1 MPRNLDTSLIRS
13 FVAVAELASVTTA
26 ANTLHLTQAAVSQQ
40 IKRLE
45 ESFGCALFGRDRRG
59 MTLTSE
65 GERLLGKAK
74 RLLTLND
81 EIWADMTATE
91 FKGEVRLGI
100 PYDLVGTFLPPILK
114 AYAAACPQVEISLTC
129 LTSPKLLDALA
140 AGEVDLAVVEEPLGA
155 SSGECLATDRLVWI
169 GAKRGEA
176 FRKRPLPISF
186 CSEACAFRPPMVAAL
201 QASNLVWRMVS
212 EIGNLE
218 AISATVQTDLAVS
231 ALLASTVPGD
241 VDVLSSESGLPPL
254 PGFAINLHLPR
265 TGASETAK
273 VLARYLR
280 DGFLGRQRA
289 AA

>member
-1 MPRNLDTSLIRS
+1 MSRNLDTSLIRA

-45 ESFGCALFGRDRRG
+45 DAFGCSLFGRDRRG
-59 MTLTSE
+59 MILTNE

-74 RLLTLND
+74 RLLALND
-81 EIWADMTATE
+81 DIWADMTAPA

-114 AYAAACPQVEISLTC
+114 AYSSAYPQVEISLAC
-129 LTSPKLLDALA
+129 LTSPKLVDALT
-140 AGEVDLAVVEEPLGA
+140 AGEVDLAVVEEPLGPSA
-155 SSGECLATDRLVWI
+155 GECLATDRLVWI

-176 FRKRPLPISF
+176 YRRRPLPISF
-186 CSEACAFRPPMVAAL
+186 CSESCAFRPPMVAAL
-201 QASNLVWRMVS
+201 QESNLAWRMVS

-231 ALLASTVPGD
+231 ALLASTVPCD
-241 VDVLSSESGLPPL
+241 VDVLAPDSGLPEL

-265 TGASETAK
+265 TGTSETAK
-273 VLARYLR
+273 ALAHYIR